1 MLWQCHR
8 KLELYFVRE
17 QDYQNSPHADRP
29 GDANVRAEDA
39 LEMIVEQLSQLGG
52 GRDFQGNRVG
62 SHNADVWIPDLA
74 WRYWQPRLPPG
85 RLMDDVSHLTHDHII
100 PFYDAAWDL
109 CRIGVLRP
117 GVFAP
122 IGQEIAAAF
131 GDQFVITEFGR
142 EWLQDARHRPVL
154 APTRLGQ
161 MLQALGGRF
170 GAGYAQRVTEAVNTY
185 RAQNYLSTCTMA
197 GAAAESVLLAT
208 AVAKRKDETGVLQT
222 SSGRSGRLEVTRLVT
237 ANLSA
242 SVGDQFK
249 AALNVLHY
257 WRDDAAHGT
266 ATTISEIE
274 AHAAL
279 TQLLRLAQFTSD
291 HWDLLTTT

>member
-1 MLWQCHR
+1 M
-8 KLELYFVRE
+8 
-17 QDYQNSPHADRP
+17 
-29 GDANVRAEDA
+29 RAEDA
-39 LEMIVEQLSQLGG
+39 LDVIVEQLSRLGP
-52 GRDFQGNRVG
+52 GRDFRGNRAG
-62 SHNADVWIPDLA
+62 THNADVWVPDLA
-74 WRYWQPRLPPG
+74 WRYWQPLLPPG
-85 RLMDDVSHLTHDHII
+85 RFVDVSHLTHDHLI

-122 IGQEIAAAF
+122 VGQELAAAF

-142 EWLQDARHRPVL
+142 EWLQAAQHRPVL
-154 APTRLGQ
+154 APTRLGE

-197 GAAAESVLLAT
+197 GAAAETVLLAT
-208 AVAKRKDETGVLQT
+208 AIAKRKEEAGVLKIYN
-222 SSGRSGRLEVTRLVT
+222 GRSGRLEVTRLVA
-237 ANLSA
+237 ANLS
-242 SVGDQFK
+242 SSIGDQFK

-257 WRDDAAHGT
+257 WRDDAGHGT

-279 TQLLRLAQFTSD
+279 TQLLRLTQFTSD
-291 HWDLLTTT
+291 HRDVLTA